1 MLVVIVVVALM
12 ILTATVKIF
21 VVFVIV
27 VVVFIPVLLAV
38 GMGFFPDAQRQ
49 NTSPAATASTFA
61 ADIVVGGAF
70 FFLCFGYYCRH
81 SQEHDRVFSW
91 SIS

>member
-21 VVFVIV
+21 